1 MVTLI
6 FGAGASFGSG
16 NCYPTNPPLGNDL
29 FNELVKL
36 DGAFSRLDKKM
47 KNEFK
52 KKGFEE
58 GMALIQNDSSIINPI
73 QKEVASY
80 LSQFK
85 VENDNAYVNLFKS
98 IKEVINDITI
108 VTLNYDLL
116 IEDALRKNLLF
127 IKYELDWKH
136 GVSLLKPHGSCG
148 FLPDLGGMNMS
159 GNTMINCG
167 TFVDGLKIF
176 RSINKEEIIN
186 WCEDPKNSDISPV
199 LSMYNKEKRIVI
211 NKNFISNIQEIY
223 KKKIE
228 NSRMIILIGVKYI
241 EHDTHIWEP
250 IKNSKAKVYFNSRS
264 GISEEMEKW
273 SKENDIN
280 LFSIKGS
287 FNEKIEEIS
296 NLILNKLLFQN
307 CSK

>member
-16 NCYPTNPPLGNDL
+16 NCYPNNPPLGNEL

-36 DGAFSRLDKKM
+36 DGAFSRLDEKM
-47 KNEFK
+47 KNEFI

-167 TFVDGLKIF
+167 TFVDGLNIF

-296 NLILNKLLFQN
+296 NLILN
-307 CSK
+307 

>member
-16 NCYPTNPPLGNDL
+16 NCYPNNPPLGNEL

-36 DGAFSRLDKKM
+36 DGAFSRLDEKM
-47 KNEFK
+47 KNEFI

-167 TFVDGLKIF
+167 TFVDGLNIF

-273 SKENDIN
+273 SKENNIN

-296 NLILNKLLFQN
+296 NLILN
-307 CSK
+307 

>member
-1 MVTLI
+1 MDTLI

-16 NCYPTNPPLGNDL
+16 NCYPNNPPLGNEL

-36 DGAFSRLDKKM
+36 DGAFSRLDEKM
-47 KNEFK
+47 KNEFI

-167 TFVDGLKIF
+167 TFVDGLNIF

-273 SKENDIN
+273 SKENNIN